1 MSNLYQ
7 LSNEVEKLSSD
18 LMASVDEETG
28 EINDMAIT
36 EILAVKEAEF
46 NDKAIAVAT
55 VQRRFVAQ
63 SNKIDEEI
71 KRLTALKKR
80 SEATAKRLEQNL
92 LTACERLGK
101 TKIDGISAT
110 ISFRKSERVKLNDEI
125 NLTGIPDKFIKVKM
139 TKSADKTAIKEA
151 LKAGEVIEGA
161 SLEEVNNIQ
170 IK

>member
-7 LSNEVEKLSSD
+7 LSNEVEKLYSD
-18 LMASVDEETG
+18 LIVSVDEETG
-28 EINDMAIT
+28 EINDT
-36 EILAVKEAEF
+36 EIQNMLAVKEAEF
-46 NDKAIAVAT
+46 DDKAIAVAT
-55 VQRRFVAQ
+55 VQRRFVAR
-63 SNKIDEEI
+63 SNEIDEEI
-71 KRLTALKKR
+71 KRLMVLKKR
-80 SEATAKRLEQNL
+80 SDATAERLRQSL
-92 LTACERLGK
+92 LMACERLGK

-110 ISFRKSERVKLNDEI
+110 ISFRKSERVKINDEI

-151 LKAGEVIEGA
+151 LKAGEVIDGA